1 MVHYLPGD
9 TIDVFT
15 VNTAASR
22 ALLHGIDPY
31 TITQVNIYGTK
42 ETASFYPPGT
52 FVNSRLQIGYPYPP
66 LNLLVVIPGY
76 LLGDMRYSSIAAI
89 LLSAFF
95 ITRMRMTRVTVAI
108 SCILL
113 LNPLTFV
120 LERFSWSE
128 AFVLAFLCATIYAA
142 VKQKWWLPIALGLF
156 ICSKQF
162 AIFALPFFFLLQAR
176 SWKSSLKLLAQA
188 LCVAGFVTVPF
199 ALWNIPHFVH
209 DILIFHA
216 KGPFRV
222 DSLSFAVPLGHPI
235 PLSIILGLVIA
246 ATAWSLRVTARHPA
260 MFAACYGLVLLVF
273 VCLGRQAFQNYYF
286 LIAQSFWLAA
296 AASVIPISSS
306 AREQDID
313 TKRGAVTAS

>member
-66 LNLLVVIPGY
+66 VNLFAVIPGY
-76 LLGDMRYSSIAAI
+76 LLGDVRYSSIAAI
-89 LLSAFF
+89 LISAILIARMQTTKF
-95 ITRMRMTRVTVAI
+95 IVAI

-120 LERFSWSE
+120 LERFNWSE
-128 AFVLAFLCATIYAA
+128 VFVVAFLCATLYAA
-142 VKQKWWLPIALGLF
+142 IKEKWWLPIALGLF

-306 AREQDID
+306 AREQGID